1 MEKRNF
7 HLRIAKPE
15 DAEEILK
22 VYAPYVEK
30 TAITFEYEVPS
41 VEEFRGRIENTLQ
54 HYPYLVAEDETG
66 ILGYAYAGRFQT
78 RAAYDWAVETSIYIR
93 MDQKRRGLG
102 RILYDALEEGLKEQ
116 GILNV
121 NACIACTDQEDEHLT
136 NDSIYF
142 HKHLGYRLVGKFYQC
157 GYKFHRW
164 YDMVW
169 MGADDREHKSGT
181 DRLFPEIYINFYTG
195 FRKVCKIFN

>member
-1 MEKRNF
+1 MLSP
-7 HLRIAKPE
+7 HLSYTLHLTISVSLFLQLIFQWNDVYIFGMILF
-15 DAEEILK
+15 DAC
-22 VYAPYVEK
+22 P
-30 TAITFEYEVPS
+30 
-41 VEEFRGRIENTLQ
+41 
-54 HYPYLVAEDETG
+54 DG
-66 ILGYAYAGRFQT
+66 IN
-78 RAAYDWAVETSIYIR
+78 VIR

-164 YDMVW
+164 YDMAW
-169 MGADDREHKSGT
+169 MERMIGEHKENQEPI
-181 DRLFPEIYINFYTG
+181 RLFPEIYINFLHWLS
-195 FRKVCKIFN
+195 KSV